1 MYCHVLE
8 QAVLRAF
15 GRMCVAFLVCVR
27 LYISQAPFCHGE
39 GPHTV
44 LLSFNFLPEMQQFCG
59 IQPNCVLKYVFHNEL
74 YKTGLISIC
83 TLLLPLVLP
92 QLACGSGCTSKLLHV
107 RAAAWKVEAFPP
119 SRHVLCISVAASTIW
134 LKYPLY
140 SIPLYF
146 LSIWHSCR
154 RICSQPPSLG
164 IFWQAWLIFL
174 SFAVGCFQQSWD
186 LFKLLENERA
196 RTINTH

>member
-8 QAVLRAF
+8 QSCLSESIWKNVCSIF
-15 GRMCVAFLVCVR
+15 WCVWDCTSPRPPSAM
-27 LYISQAPFCHGE
+27 GE

-44 LLSFNFLPEMQQFCG
+44 LLSFNFLPKMQ
-59 IQPNCVLKYVFHNEL
+59 
-74 YKTGLISIC
+74 LILWNTAKLRSEVC
-83 TLLLPLVLP
+83 FP
-92 QLACGSGCTSKLLHV
+92 QWALQNRFDFYMYTFTTSNSCLSSCGSGCTSKLLHV

-146 LSIWHSCR
+146 LSIWHSYEESAPNPHPR
-154 RICSQPPSLG
+154 HFLLE
-164 IFWQAWLIFL
+164 AWLIFL
-174 SFAVGCFQQSWD
+174 SFAVGCFQQQS
-186 LFKLLENERA
+186 LEICLSCWRMRGQEL
-196 RTINTH
+196 